1 MFLIRVITASFKV
14 VERFAK
20 NYLPKDLAIVSLR
33 FPEERV
39 MNSLAIQTPK
49 LPHHE
54 LEKQILKSVE
64 VSEKGALD
72 SFIRNHI
79 RDNPEHDV
87 WKYLPQLLKSSRTLI
102 IHSYDRKIFRL
113 FLNGKAFQSDEKE
126 MDFIVLFGAYEIYVN
141 IEVKAEEYKKKTW
154 IKQVEKG
161 QKFYQEVLSAMGKE
175 GYKDWEYIPVDAFL
189 NLNNKSQAN

>member
-14 VERFAK
+14 VEWFAK

-154 IKQVEKG
+154 IKQVEKRA
-161 QKFYQEVLSAMGKE
+161 EVLSGSTICHGE
-175 GYKDWEYIPVDAFL
+175 GRLQRLGIYSSGCLSKL
-189 NLNNKSQAN
+189 NQ

>member
-1 MFLIRVITASFKV
+1 MEVLASASK
-14 VERFAK
+14 
-20 NYLPKDLAIVSLR
+20 I
-33 FPEERV
+33 
-39 MNSLAIQTPK
+39 IQNID
-49 LPHHE
+49 H
-54 LEKQILKSVE
+54 
-64 VSEKGALD
+64 
-72 SFIRNHI
+72 
-79 RDNPEHDV
+79 
-87 WKYLPQLLKSSRTLI
+87 
-102 IHSYDRKIFRL
+102 KIFRL

-189 NLNNKSQAN
+189 NLTNKSQAN